1 MEKKIKILLVEDEL
15 IIADYMQ
22 ECLQHFGYEVT
33 GICISYNEAIEA
45 LNNTVPDIVLM
56 DISLK
61 GEKSGIDLAVFINR
75 ELQLPFVY
83 ITSHSDKATI
93 DKAKQT
99 LPYAYLI
106 KPFSENDLYAAIE
119 TALMQ
124 YAAKK
129 VEVADKEN
137 EEKPVIIK
145 DGIFIKHKSKFVKVM
160 LDDLLFIEAND
171 NYATLH
177 THNNQYVLKTTLK
190 TLQESLPGFFW
201 RVHRSYVINLH
212 HIKSFD
218 AEEAV
223 VGSKTL
229 PVGKSYFPELLE
241 KLKIL
246 QG

>member
-22 ECLQHFGYEVT
+22 ECLQQFGYEVT

-45 LNNTVPDIVLM
+45 LSNAVPDIVLM

-75 ELQLPFVY
+75 EFQLPFVY

-129 VEVADKEN
+129 VEVADKES

-145 DGIFIKHKSKFVKVM
+145 DGIFMGVYRRTGQAYFTYRRAIGLVAAFYYLGNTLGHV
-160 LDDLLFIEAND
+160 LF
-171 NYATLH
+171 YG
-177 THNNQYVLKTTLK
+177 QYKAH
-190 TLQESLPGFFW
+190 LP
-201 RVHRSYVINLH
+201 
-212 HIKSFD
+212 
-218 AEEAV
+218 
-223 VGSKTL
+223 
-229 PVGKSYFPELLE
+229 
-241 KLKIL
+241 
-246 QG
+246 